1 MAPVNIREELEHYHS
16 ASYGW
21 ALACCAHDRSLAD
34 DVLQT
39 VYVKVLEGRA
49 LYRGQSAFKTWLFA
63 VIRKTA
69 AGAWRRHLF
78 RARHLAPEADAAQ
91 GVADESSEEAFER
104 AEQVAQL
111 REALAALPDR
121 QRQVLHLVFYEEMS
135 LREASAV
142 MGVSIGTVRVHYE
155 RGKKRLRQR
164 LDAREVSDGSR
175 SHRGT
180 IQNVVS

>member
-1 MAPVNIREELEHYHS
+1 MNLRQELERCHS

-21 ALACCAHDRSLAD
+21 ALACCAHDRAGAE

-49 LYRGQSAFKTWLFA
+49 RYDGRSDFKTWLFA

-69 AGAWRRHLF
+69 AGARRHDLF
-78 RARHLAPEADAAQ
+78 RAPHLALQADGAPS
-91 GVADESSEEAFER
+91 VADESAEEVFER
-104 AEQVAQL
+104 TQRLAHL

-121 QRQVLHLVFYEEMS
+121 QRQALHLVFYEEMS
-135 LREASAV
+135 VREAAAV
-142 MGVSIGTVRVHYE
+142 MGVSLGTARVHYE

-164 LDAREVSDGSR
+164 LEETEVPDGSR
-175 SHRGT
+175 SPRRAIH
-180 IQNVVS
+180 NVVS

>member
-1 MAPVNIREELEHYHS
+1 MNLRQELERYHS

-21 ALACCAHDRSLAD
+21 ALACCAHDRARAD

-49 LYRGQSAFKTWLFA
+49 RYDGRSTFKTWLFA

-69 AGAWRRHLF
+69 AGAWRSHLF
-78 RARHLAPEADAAQ
+78 RARHLALQADGARPA
-91 GVADESSEEAFER
+91 VDESAEDVFEHTQR
-104 AEQVAQL
+104 LARL

-121 QRQVLHLVFYEEMS
+121 QRQALHLVFYEEMS
-135 LREASAV
+135 VREAAAV
-142 MGVSIGTVRVHYE
+142 MGVALGTARVHYE

-164 LDAREVSDGSR
+164 LEETEVSDGSR
-175 SHRGT
+175 SARRAIHG
-180 IQNVVS
+180 VVS

>member
-1 MAPVNIREELEHYHS
+1 VNLRQELERYHS

-21 ALACCAHDRSLAD
+21 ALACCAHDRALAD

-49 LYRGQSAFKTWLFA
+49 RYNGRSTFKTWLFA

-69 AGAWRRHLF
+69 AGAWRHQLF
-78 RARHLAPEADAAQ
+78 RARRLALQAEDARSAI
-91 GVADESSEEAFER
+91 DESAEEVFER
-104 AEQVAQL
+104 TQRVAHL

-121 QRQVLHLVFYEEMS
+121 QRQALHLVFYAEMS
-135 LREASAV
+135 IREAAAV
-142 MGVSIGTVRVHYE
+142 MGVSLGTARVHYE

-164 LDAREVSDGSR
+164 LEATEVSDGSR
-175 SHRGT
+175 SPRRAIHD
-180 IQNVVS
+180 VVS

>member
-1 MAPVNIREELEHYHS
+1 MAPVNLQEELEHYHS

-21 ALACCAHDRSLAD
+21 ALACCAHDRGLAD

-49 LYRGQSAFKTWLFA
+49 RYGGQSAFKTWLFA

-69 AGAWRRHLF
+69 AGVWRRHLL
-78 RARHLAPEADAAQ
+78 RARHLVPQADAGQSAAEQ
-91 GVADESSEEAFER
+91 NSEEAFER

-111 REALAALPDR
+111 RDALAALPDR

-142 MGVSIGTVRVHYE
+142 MGVSIGTARVHYE
-155 RGKKRLRQR
+155 RGKKRLRRR
-164 LDAREVSDGSR
+164 LEATEVSDGSR
-175 SHRGT
+175 SHRGA
-180 IQNVVS
+180 IQDVVL

>member
-1 MAPVNIREELEHYHS
+1 VNLRQELERYHS

-21 ALACCAHDRSLAD
+21 ALACCAHDRAQAD

-49 LYRGQSAFKTWLFA
+49 RYDGRSAFKTWLFA

-69 AGAWRRHLF
+69 AGAWRHHLF
-78 RARHLAPEADAAQ
+78 HARHLTLQEEDVSFA
-91 GVADESSEEAFER
+91 VDESPEEVFER
-104 AEQVAQL
+104 TQRLARL

-121 QRQVLHLVFYEEMS
+121 QRQALHLVFYEEMS
-135 LREASAV
+135 IREAAAV
-142 MGVSIGTVRVHYE
+142 MGVSLGTARVHYE

-164 LDAREVSDGSR
+164 LEETEVSDGSR
-175 SHRGT
+175 SPRRA
-180 IQNVVS
+180 IQDVVS